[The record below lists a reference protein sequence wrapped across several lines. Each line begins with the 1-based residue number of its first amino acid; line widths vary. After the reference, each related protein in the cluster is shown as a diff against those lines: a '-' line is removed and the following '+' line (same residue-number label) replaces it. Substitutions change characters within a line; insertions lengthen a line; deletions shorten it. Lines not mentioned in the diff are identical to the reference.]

1 MLLDKIKQQTAENHA
16 AMENSNLMKP
26 VMNREL
32 NLESY
37 RKILIKFYGFFQPLE
52 NSIHRFTDI
61 LNYLPDLETRRK
73 SSTIKEDLQRLG
85 YKSEINL
92 CTDLPEITTSS
103 QAMGCLYVMEGS
115 TLGGR
120 MISRIIKESLLIE
133 MDSGVSFFSGYG
145 EETGK
150 KWKLFCEALK
160 EYSLAAN
167 DDNTIINAANET
179 FIKFKNWVE
188 SEPNDL

>member
-1 MLLDKIKQQTAENHA
+1 MLLEKIKKQTSENHA

-26 VMNREL
+26 LINRDL

-37 RKILIKFYGFFQPLE
+37 KNILIKFYGFFQPLE
-52 NSIHRFTDI
+52 NSINRFTDI

-73 SSTIKEDLQRLG
+73 SSAIKEDLLKLG
-85 YKSEINL
+85 YNNEIDL

-103 QAMGCLYVMEGS
+103 QALGCLYVLEGS

-120 MISRIIKESLLIE
+120 MISRIITEILLLDR
-133 MDSGVSFFSGYG
+133 DSGISFFSGYG

-150 KWKLFCEALK
+150 KWKLFCEALTD
-160 EYSLAAN
+160 YSTAAN
-167 DDNTIINAANET
+167 DDNTIINSANET

-188 SEPNDL
+188 SEPKDL